1 MIDGRVLIIG
11 AGAVGGVTAGLMT
24 GQIERVVVID
34 ANPEHVRRLRAP
46 GLLLDT
52 DDDSRTVPVEA
63 YRSADEIEGRFD
75 FGLVMVK
82 AVHLE
87 DAVRAVAERD
97 LVDTFVSLGN
107 GLVQDRVTAL
117 VGADRLIAGTVE
129 LGATNLGPGHVRR
142 TTSNPFVIGELDG
155 AHRARIDHL
164 ARLLGTV
171 DGVRVTDNIGGQI
184 WSKLL
189 VNSTFSGLGVVG
201 GGLYRDVAADP
212 VGRRALAA
220 VWDEGYRI
228 GVKQQLNLEHV
239 LGIEPAELAAGGG
252 ADGSDSRESGEAAEE
267 RRQRAIGTV
276 IGLAGATRASMLQD
290 VERGAITEVDVIN
303 GAIVTRAAGVGLQAP
318 HNRAILELVHQFER
332 GERRPSPEHYATV
345 LAAT

>member
-1 MIDGRVLIIG
+1 MIDGRVLVIG
-11 AGAVGGVTAGLMT
+11 AGAIGGVTAGLMT
-24 GQIERVVVID
+24 GQVERVAVID
-34 ANPEHVRRLRAP
+34 ANAEHVRRLRAP
-46 GLLLDT
+46 GLLLET
-52 DDDSRTVPVEA
+52 DEGTRTVQLEA
-63 YRSADEIEGRFD
+63 YRSAGEVNGRFD
-75 FGLVMVK
+75 FGLITVK

-97 LVDTFVSLGN
+97 LVDTYVSLGN
-107 GLVQDRVTAL
+107 GLVQDRVIAL
-117 VGADRLIAGTVE
+117 VGSDRLIAGTVE

-155 AHRARIDHL
+155 VRRSRIDHL

-189 VNSTFSGLGVVG
+189 INSTFSGLGVVG

-220 VWDEGYRI
+220 VWDEGYRV
-228 GVKQQLNLEHV
+228 GMQQQLRLEHV
-239 LGIEPAELAAGGG
+239 LGIEPAELAATNAG
-252 ADGSDSRESGEAAEE
+252 DDTRS
-267 RRQRAIGTV
+267 QRAIETV

-303 GAIVTRAAGVGLQAP
+303 GAVVQRAIGLGAQAP
-318 HNRAILELVHQFER
+318 HNRVIVELVHQFER
-332 GERRPSPEHYATV
+332 GELQPSPEHYATV
-345 LAAT
+345 LEAS

>member
-1 MIDGRVLIIG
+1 MIDGRVLVIG
-11 AGAVGGVTAGLMT
+11 AGAIGGVTAGLMT
-24 GQIERVVVID
+24 GQVERVAVID
-34 ANPEHVRRLRAP
+34 ADAEHVGRLRAP
-46 GLLLDT
+46 GLLLET
-52 DDDSRTVPVEA
+52 DEGTRTVELEA
-63 YRSADEIEGRFD
+63 YRSAAEVSGRFD
-75 FGLVMVK
+75 FGLIAVK
-82 AVHLE
+82 AAHLE
-87 DAVRAVAERD
+87 GAVRAVAERG
-97 LVDTFVSLGN
+97 LVDTYVSLGN

-155 AHRARIDHL
+155 VRRSRIDHL

-171 DGVRVTDNIGGQI
+171 DGVRITGNIGGQI

-189 VNSTFSGLGVVG
+189 INSTFSGLGVVG

-220 VWDEGYRI
+220 VWDEGYRV
-228 GVKQQLNLEHV
+228 GMQQQLRLEHV
-239 LGIEPAELAAGGG
+239 LGIEPEELAANNAG
-252 ADGSDSRESGEAAEE
+252 DDTRS
-267 RRQRAIGTV
+267 QRAIETV
-276 IGLAGATRASMLQD
+276 IDLAGATRASMLQD

-303 GAIVTRAAGVGLQAP
+303 GAVVQRAIGLGAQAP
-318 HNRAILELVHQFER
+318 HNRVIVELVHEFER

-345 LAAT
+345 LEAS